1 MKNRSTEVT
10 EIKGNSLKNTYGSNS
25 LDNLVERLQ
34 STSSPKRRYEYILW
48 LAKSLPLL
56 SEDFHLENTKVK
68 GCISEV
74 YVLGTLSNG
83 KIQWQGY
90 SDALITK
97 GLLAF
102 LIKGLNDL
110 TPFEVLS
117 IDQKFIEMTGLSK
130 SLTPSRANGFLN
142 IFLKMKSQAKNL
154 SLPSSNSEQ

>member
-1 MKNRSTEVT
+1 MA
-10 EIKGNSLKNTYGSNS
+10 EIEEKSLTNTYGSDA
-25 LDNLVERLQ
+25 LDNLIERLQ
-34 STSSPKRRYEYILW
+34 STSDPKRRYEYILW

-56 SEDFHLENTKVK
+56 STELQLESTKVK

-74 YVLGTLSNG
+74 YVHGILVDG
-83 KIQWQGY
+83 KIQWKGY

-117 IDQKFIEMTGLSK
+117 VNETFIEMTGLSK

-142 IFLKMKSQAKNL
+142 IFLKMRAQAKIL
-154 SLPSSNSEQ
+154 SIPRPSS

>member
-1 MKNRSTEVT
+1 MNQ
-10 EIKGNSLKNTYGSNS
+10 IKEKSFINTYGSDS
-25 LDNLVERLQ
+25 LDDLIERLQ
-34 STSSPKRRYEYILW
+34 STSDPKRRYEYILW

-56 SEDFHLENTKVK
+56 TEDLHLDTTKVK

-74 YVLGTLSNG
+74 YVLGILVNG
-83 KIQWQGY
+83 KIQWKGY

-102 LIKGLNDL
+102 LVKGLNDL

-117 IDQKFIEMTGLSK
+117 IDEKFIEMTGLSK

-142 IFLKMKSQAKNL
+142 IFLKMQAQAKTL
-154 SLPSSNSEQ
+154 SLQSTDSK

>member
-1 MKNRSTEVT
+1 MTKTKEKSF
-10 EIKGNSLKNTYGSNS
+10 INTYGSDS
-25 LDNLVERLQ
+25 LDNLIKRLQ
-34 STSSPKRRYEYILW
+34 STSDPKRRYEYILW
-48 LAKSLPLL
+48 LAKSLPTLTQDLQL
-56 SEDFHLENTKVK
+56 STNKVK

-74 YVLGTLSNG
+74 FVLGVLING
-83 KIQWQGY
+83 KIQWKGY

-117 IDQKFIEMTGLSK
+117 IDERFIEMTGLSK

-142 IFLKMKSQAKNL
+142 IFLKMKSQAKKL
-154 SLPSSNSEQ
+154 SLTISNSEK

>member
-1 MKNRSTEVT
+1 MTK
-10 EIKGNSLKNTYGSNS
+10 IKEKSFINTYGSDS
-25 LDNLVERLQ
+25 LDNLIERLQ
-34 STSSPKRRYEYILW
+34 STSDPKRRYEYIFW

-56 SEDFHLENTKVK
+56 TENLRLENTKVK

-74 YVLGTLSNG
+74 YVLGILLNG
-83 KIQWQGY
+83 KIQWKGY

-117 IDQKFIEMTGLSK
+117 INEKFIEMTGLSK

-142 IFLKMKSQAKNL
+142 IFLKMKAQAKDL
-154 SLPSSNSEQ
+154 SLTSSKNQ

>member
-1 MKNRSTEVT
+1 MSK
-10 EIKGNSLKNTYGSNS
+10 IKEESFINTFGSNS
-25 LDNLVERLQ
+25 LDNLIERLQ
-34 STSSPKRRYEYILW
+34 STTDPKRRYEYILW
-48 LAKSLPLL
+48 LAKSLPALT
-56 SEDFHLENTKVK
+56 EDLHLETTKVK

-74 YVLGTLSNG
+74 YVLGILSKG
-83 KIQWQGY
+83 KITWKGY

-117 IDQKFIEMTGLSK
+117 IDEKFIEMTGLSK

-142 IFLKMKSQAKNL
+142 IFLKMKAQAKNL
-154 SLPSSNSEQ
+154 SLQISDSDK

>member
-1 MKNRSTEVT
+1 MT
-10 EIKGNSLKNTYGSNS
+10 EIKEKTIINTYGSDS
-25 LDNLVERLQ
+25 LDNLIERLQ
-34 STSSPKRRYEYILW
+34 STSDPKRRYEYILW
-48 LAKSLPLL
+48 LSKSLPLL
-56 SEDFHLENTKVK
+56 TKDLQIESTKVK

-74 YVLGTLSNG
+74 YVLGILKNG

-110 TPFEVLS
+110 SPFEVLS
-117 IDQKFIEMTGLSK
+117 VNEKFIEMTGLSK

-142 IFLKMKSQAKNL
+142 IFLKMKAQAKNL
-154 SLPSSNSEQ
+154 SLPSSESE

>member
-1 MKNRSTEVT
+1 MSQ
-10 EIKGNSLKNTYGSNS
+10 IKEKSFINTYGSAS
-25 LDNLVERLQ
+25 LDNLIERLQ
-34 STSSPKRRYEYILW
+34 STSDPKRRYEYILW
-48 LAKSLPLL
+48 LAKGLPTLT
-56 SEDFHLENTKVK
+56 EDLHLETTKVK

-74 YVLGTLSNG
+74 FVLGVLIKG
-83 KIQWQGY
+83 KIQWKGY

-117 IDQKFIEMTGLSK
+117 INENFLEMTGLSK

-142 IFLKMKSQAKNL
+142 IFLKMKAQAKSL
-154 SLPSSNSEQ
+154 SIPTSDT

>member
-1 MKNRSTEVT
+1 MSQ
-10 EIKGNSLKNTYGSNS
+10 IKGKSFINTYGSDS
-25 LDNLVERLQ
+25 LDSLIDRLQ
-34 STSSPKRRYEYILW
+34 STSNPKRRYEYILW
-48 LAKSLPLL
+48 LAKSLPILAKDL
-56 SEDFHLENTKVK
+56 QLETTKVK

-74 YVLGTLSNG
+74 YVLGVLIDG
-83 KIQWQGY
+83 KIKWKGY

-117 IDQKFIEMTGLSK
+117 IDEKFIEMTGLSK

-142 IFLKMKSQAKNL
+142 IFLKMKAQAKSF
-154 SLPSSNSEQ
+154 SLLGPNNE

>member
-1 MKNRSTEVT
+1 MT
-10 EIKGNSLKNTYGSNS
+10 EIKEKSSINTYGSDS
-25 LDNLVERLQ
+25 LDNLIERLK
-34 STSSPKRRYEYILW
+34 STSDPKKRYEYILW
-48 LAKSLPLL
+48 LAKKLPELTEEL
-56 SEDFHLENTKVK
+56 HLETTKVK

-74 YVLGTLSNG
+74 YVLGILING
-83 KIQWQGY
+83 KIQWKGY

-117 IDQKFIEMTGLSK
+117 IDPKFIEMTGLSK

-142 IFLKMKSQAKNL
+142 IFLKMKDQAKSI
-154 SLPSSNSEQ
+154 SLKSSDTE

>member
-1 MKNRSTEVT
+1 MDKETTNSST
-10 EIKGNSLKNTYGSNS
+10 KSYGSEE
-25 LDNLVERLQ
+25 LDKIVTRLQ
-34 STSSPKRRYEYILW
+34 STSDPRRKYEYVLW
-48 LAKSLPLL
+48 LAKKLPPLGKDYFL
-56 SEDFHLENTKVK
+56 DSTKVK

-74 YVLGTLSNG
+74 YVLGILVDG
-83 KIQWQGY
+83 KIQWRGY

-117 IDQKFIEMTGLSK
+117 IDERFIEMTGLSK

-142 IFLKMKSQAKNL
+142 IFLKMKAQAKNL
-154 SLPSSNSEQ
+154 SLTSSENE

>member
-1 MKNRSTEVT
+1 MSK
-10 EIKGNSLKNTYGSNS
+10 IKEESFINTFGSAS
-25 LDNLVERLQ
+25 LDNLIERLQ
-34 STSSPKRRYEYILW
+34 STTDPKRRYEYILW
-48 LAKSLPLL
+48 LAKSLPALT
-56 SEDFHLENTKVK
+56 EDLHLETTKVK

-74 YVLGTLSNG
+74 YVLGILSKG
-83 KIQWQGY
+83 KITWKGY

-117 IDQKFIEMTGLSK
+117 IDEKFIEMTGLSK

-142 IFLKMKSQAKNL
+142 IFLKMKAQAKNL
-154 SLPSSNSEQ
+154 SLQISDSNK

>member
-1 MKNRSTEVT
+1 MT
-10 EIKGNSLKNTYGSNS
+10 EIKEKSFINTYGSDS
-25 LDNLVERLQ
+25 LDNLIERLQ
-34 STSSPKRRYEYILW
+34 STSDAKRRYEYILW
-48 LAKSLPLL
+48 LGKSLPLL
-56 SEDFHLENTKVK
+56 DEDLHLETTQVK

-74 YVLGTLSNG
+74 YVLGILLNG
-83 KIQWQGY
+83 KIQWKGY

-117 IDQKFIEMTGLSK
+117 IDEKFIEMTGLSK

-142 IFLKMKSQAKNL
+142 IFLKMKAQAKNL
-154 SLPSSNSEQ
+154 SIPGSDNE

>member
-1 MKNRSTEVT
+1 MT
-10 EIKGNSLKNTYGSNS
+10 EIKEKSFINTYGSDS
-25 LDNLVERLQ
+25 LDNLIERLQ
-34 STSSPKRRYEYILW
+34 STSDPKRRYEYILW

-56 SEDFHLENTKVK
+56 TEDLRLETTKVK

-74 YVLGTLSNG
+74 YVLGVLMNG
-83 KIQWQGY
+83 KIQWKGY

-117 IDQKFIEMTGLSK
+117 INEKFIEMTGLSK

-142 IFLKMKSQAKNL
+142 IFLKMKAQAKDL
-154 SLPSSNSEQ
+154 SLLNSENE

>member
-1 MKNRSTEVT
+1 MTQ
-10 EIKGNSLKNTYGSNS
+10 IKEKPFINTYGSDS
-25 LDNLVERLQ
+25 LDDLIERLQ
-34 STSSPKRRYEYILW
+34 STSDPKRRYEYILW
-48 LAKSLPLL
+48 LSKSLPILT
-56 SEDFHLENTKVK
+56 EDLHLETTKVK

-74 YVLGTLSNG
+74 FVLGILLNG
-83 KIQWQGY
+83 KIQWKGY

-117 IDQKFIEMTGLSK
+117 IDEKFIAMTGLNK

-142 IFLKMKSQAKNL
+142 IFLKMKAQAKAL
-154 SLPSSNSEQ
+154 SLLSSDINK

>member
-1 MKNRSTEVT
+1 MTQ
-10 EIKGNSLKNTYGSNS
+10 IKETSFINTYGSDS
-25 LDNLVERLQ
+25 LDNLIERLQ
-34 STSSPKRRYEYILW
+34 STSNPKRRYEYILW
-48 LAKSLPLL
+48 LAKKLPELT
-56 SEDFHLENTKVK
+56 EDLHLETTKVK

-74 YVLGTLSNG
+74 YVLGILING
-83 KIQWQGY
+83 KIQWKGY

-117 IDQKFIEMTGLSK
+117 INEKFIEMTGLSK

-142 IFLKMKSQAKNL
+142 IFLKMKAQAKTL
-154 SLPSSNSEQ
+154 SRTISDNE

>member
-1 MKNRSTEVT
+1 VT
-10 EIKGNSLKNTYGSNS
+10 EIKEKSFINTYGSDS
-25 LDNLVERLQ
+25 LDNLIERLQ
-34 STSSPKRRYEYILW
+34 STSDPKRRYEYILW
-48 LAKSLPLL
+48 LAKSLPALPKDL
-56 SEDFHLENTKVK
+56 HIETTKVK

-74 YVLGTLSNG
+74 YVLGILLNG
-83 KIQWQGY
+83 KIQWKGY

-117 IDQKFIEMTGLSK
+117 IDGKFIEMTGLSK

-142 IFLKMKSQAKNL
+142 IFLKMKAQAKNL
-154 SLPSSNSEQ
+154 SLQSSDTDK

>member
-1 MKNRSTEVT
+1 MT
-10 EIKGNSLKNTYGSNS
+10 EIEEKSYGSDS
-25 LDNLVERLQ
+25 LDNLIERLQ
-34 STSSPKRRYEYILW
+34 STSDPKRRYEYILW
-48 LAKSLPLL
+48 LAKNQPILT
-56 SEDFHLENTKVK
+56 EDLHLESTKVK

-74 YVLGTLSNG
+74 YVLGILLNG
-83 KIQWQGY
+83 KIQWKGY

-117 IDQKFIEMTGLSK
+117 IDEKFIEMTGLSK

-142 IFLKMKSQAKNL
+142 IFLKMRSQAKNL
-154 SLPSSNSEQ
+154 SLPSSNNE

>member
-1 MKNRSTEVT
+1 MKN
-10 EIKGNSLKNTYGSNS
+10 KNTYEN
-25 LDNLVERLQ
+25 LFKLVEKLK
-34 STSSPKRRYEYILW
+34 STNDPKRKYEYILW
-48 LAKSLPLL
+48 LAKKLKTSSESLIR
-56 SEDFHLENTKVK
+56 SENKVK
-68 GCISEV
+68 GCVSEV
-74 YVLGTLSNG
+74 FVKGKLVKG
-83 KIQWQGY
+83 KIHWEGY

-117 IDQKFIEMTGLSK
+117 INEKFIEMTGLSK

-154 SLPSSNSEQ
+154 LIPSPDSEK

>member
-1 MKNRSTEVT
+1 MNQSKA
-10 EIKGNSLKNTYGSNS
+10 NSLIDTYGSKS
-25 LDNLVERLQ
+25 LDNLIARLQ
-34 STSSPKRRYEYILW
+34 STSNLKRRYEYVLW
-48 LAKSLPLL
+48 LAKSLPIL
-56 SEDFHLENTKVK
+56 SKELHIDTTKVK

-74 YVLGTLSNG
+74 YVLGELVNG
-83 KIQWQGY
+83 KIQWKGY

-110 TPFEVLS
+110 TPIEVLS
-117 IDQKFIEMTGLSK
+117 INESFIEMTGLSK

-154 SLPSSNSEQ
+154 SLHVPS